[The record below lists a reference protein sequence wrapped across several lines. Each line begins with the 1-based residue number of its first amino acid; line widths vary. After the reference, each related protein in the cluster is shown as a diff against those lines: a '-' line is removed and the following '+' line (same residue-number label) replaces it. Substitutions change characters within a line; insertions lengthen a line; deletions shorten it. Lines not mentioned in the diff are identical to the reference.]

1 MVQDILL
8 IVVAYAAG
16 SLSSA
21 IIISK
26 LLALPDPRS
35 QGSGNPG
42 ATNMLRIGG
51 KKAAAFTLLGDFLK
65 GVMPVLLA
73 RALGTSFEI
82 QLLVALAAF
91 FGHLYPIFFGF
102 KGGKGIA
109 TALGVFIALSPKV
122 ALACLIIW
130 LGVYRW
136 KKVSSLAGLSATG
149 SAPLIAWLLTH
160 SAAFTL
166 FGSVLALFIFWRH
179 RHNLRN
185 LLAGTEH

>member
-8 IVVAYAAG
+8 IVAAYAAG

-51 KKAAAFTLLGDFLK
+51 KKAAAFTLLGDFFK
-65 GVMPVLLA
+65 GVLPVLFA
-73 RALGTSFEI
+73 RTLGTGFEI

-91 FGHLYPIFFGF
+91 LGHLYPLFFGF

-149 SAPLIAWLLTH
+149 AAPLIAWLLTH

-166 FGSVLALFIFWRH
+166 FASVLALLIFWRH
-179 RHNLRN
+179 RNNLRN
-185 LLAGTEH
+185 LFAGTEH

>member
-51 KKAAAFTLLGDFLK
+51 KKAAAFTLLGDFFK
-65 GVMPVLLA
+65 GVLPVLLA

-109 TALGVFIALSPKV
+109 TALGVFIVLSPKV
-122 ALACLIIW
+122 ALASLIIW

-179 RHNLRN
+179 RRNLHN